1 MTAAMTD
8 FGFEN
13 VVVKK
18 GDKMRI
24 FLADDSTLVRER
36 LKTLFSEIK
45 GVEIAGEAYDVPGTI
60 DGIQG
65 CKPDVLILDIRMPG
79 GNGFDVLRSLKQSQL
94 NTIVIVLTNYPFPE
108 YRKISAELG
117 AQFFFDKSGELE
129 EVRKVLENLVMDY
142 STIRR
147 ESI

>member
-1 MTAAMTD
+1 
-8 FGFEN
+8 
-13 VVVKK
+13 
-18 GDKMRI
+18 MRI

-36 LKTLFSEIK
+36 LKTLFSEIE

-60 DGIQG
+60 DGIQE

-129 EVRKVLENLVMDY
+129 EVRKVLEKLLQEMSGV
-142 STIRR
+142 SG
-147 ESI
+147 E

>member
-1 MTAAMTD
+1 
-8 FGFEN
+8 
-13 VVVKK
+13 
-18 GDKMRI
+18 MRI

-36 LKTLFSEIK
+36 LKTLFSAIE

-60 DGIQG
+60 DGIQK

-129 EVRKVLENLVMDY
+129 EVRKVLEKLLQEMSGV
-142 STIRR
+142 SG
-147 ESI
+147 E